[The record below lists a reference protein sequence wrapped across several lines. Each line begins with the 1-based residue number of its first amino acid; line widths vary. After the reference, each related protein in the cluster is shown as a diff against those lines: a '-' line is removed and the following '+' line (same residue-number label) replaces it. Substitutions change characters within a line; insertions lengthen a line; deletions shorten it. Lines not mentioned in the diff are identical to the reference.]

1 MALQIHHPLRERHS
15 LFVPSVSDNDRIAC
29 QLAYCWTLI
38 AFATVVLVAF
48 AQPAVAQNSIQ
59 FPHMKTLTLG
69 IFTFFFAFAFC
80 LQASSHVARNEHT
93 PTRTRTGNQ
102 DQDDKSDGNQLLDG
116 CRVTI
121 NEMDD
126 LDSAPTAFD
135 AYRSGQ
141 CIGLIDGVTYASPTV
156 CPGNRI
162 RNSQLYRVVY
172 KYLQDHPD
180 ELHLRDALLVRK
192 ALTEAFPCDK

>member
-1 MALQIHHPLRERHS
+1 M
-15 LFVPSVSDNDRIAC
+15 
-29 QLAYCWTLI
+29 
-38 AFATVVLVAF
+38 VLVAF

-59 FPHMKTLTLG
+59 FPHMKTLALG

-80 LQASSHVARNEHT
+80 LQASSHVARKENT
-93 PTRTRTGNQ
+93 PTRTRIGSQ
-102 DQDDKSDGNQLLDG
+102 GQDDKIDGSQLLDA
-116 CRVTI
+116 CRLTI

-126 LDSAPTAFD
+126 LDSEPTAFD

-141 CIGLIDGVTYASPTV
+141 CIGLVDGVTFASPSV
-156 CPGNRI
+156 CPGSGT

-180 ELHLRDALLVRK
+180 ELHLRDALLVKR
-192 ALTEAFPCDK
+192 ALSEAFPCNK